1 MIEVGTY
8 LRRLLTNADDLS
20 GREYLGGW
28 ALAVAVFSV
37 LPFLLTTYWVKILIL
52 ANVFALFTISWNVM
66 GGRTDYI
73 SFGHSFLIG
82 AAGYATAIL
91 TTTSGLP
98 LAIALPLSILFAIFA
113 GVLIFIPSLKLRGA
127 YFTFVTLM
135 VPILAERLVIRQ
147 SDLTGG
153 VRGIIGIPGLS
164 GDLLVNY
171 YTSMGLMLAAGL
183 ILWALFRSD
192 LGTILR
198 MIRESEDLV
207 ENSGINPVK
216 FKLAIFILSAVI
228 AGIGG
233 AFKVTYLGSIT
244 IDSVLYLTLSINIV
258 IAAIIGGRGSVAG
271 AIGGA
276 YFFVLYEAFMR
287 TFLDSPTRH
296 LLFFLLGIV
305 FVALYPE
312 GVIPRAL
319 SRLRERTTGGE
330 STGESVA

>member
-1 MIEVGTY
+1 MVRAY
-8 LRRLLTNADDLS
+8 LLRLLTDADDLTN
-20 GREYLGGW
+20 REYLAGW
-28 ALAVAVFSV
+28 AVAIAALGI
-37 LPFLLTTYWVKILIL
+37 LPLFLTTYWVKIFIL
-52 ANVFALFTISWNVM
+52 ANVFALFTISWNVVS
-66 GGRTDYI
+66 GRTDYI

-82 AAGYATAIL
+82 AAGDATAIL
-91 TTTSGLP
+91 TTASGLP
-98 LAIALPLSILFAIFA
+98 LVVALPLSILFALFA

-135 VPILAERLVIRQ
+135 IPILAERLVIRQ

-153 VRGIIGIPGLS
+153 VRGIIGIPNLS

-171 YTSMGLMLAAGL
+171 YLSMGLMLAAGL
-183 ILWALFRSD
+183 TLWILFRSD

-207 ENSGINPVK
+207 ENSGINPLK
-216 FKLAIFILSAVI
+216 FKITIFMLSAII
-228 AGIGG
+228 AGVGG

-271 AIGGA
+271 AVGGA
-276 YFFVLYEAFMR
+276 YFFVLYEAYMR
-287 TFLDSPTRH
+287 TFLGSPTRH

-305 FVALYPE
+305 FVSLFPE
-312 GVIPRAL
+312 GVVPRAIKY
-319 SRLRERTTGGE
+319 LRDRSDETGTGDE
-330 STGESVA
+330 SPA

>member
-1 MIEVGTY
+1 MVRAY
-8 LRRLLTNADDLS
+8 LLRLLTNADDLS
-20 GREYLGGW
+20 GWEYLGGW
-28 ALAVAVFSV
+28 ALATGV
-37 LPFLLTTYWVKILIL
+37 LAILPLFMTTYWVKTLVL
-52 ANVFALFTISWNVM
+52 ANVFALFTISWNVL

-91 TTTSGLP
+91 TTSSGLP
-98 LAIALPLSILFAIFA
+98 LAIAFPLAILFALFA

-135 VPILAERLVIRQ
+135 IPILAERLVIRQ

-153 VRGIIGIPGLS
+153 VRGIIGVPSLS
-164 GDLLVNY
+164 GSVLVNY
-171 YTSMGLMLAAGL
+171 YASMGLMIGAGL
-183 ILWALFRSD
+183 VLWILFRSD
-192 LGTILR
+192 LGTVLR

-207 ENSGINPVK
+207 ENSGINPFK
-216 FKLAIFILSAVI
+216 FKLLIFVLSAVI
-228 AGIGG
+228 AGVGG
-233 AFKVTYLGSIT
+233 AFKVAYLGSVT

-271 AIGGA
+271 AVGGA
-276 YFFVLYEAFMR
+276 YFFVLYEAYMR
-287 TFLDSPTRH
+287 TFLASPTRH

-305 FVALYPE
+305 FVSLFPE

-319 SRLRERTTGGE
+319 QRLRERSDATETAGE
-330 STGESVA
+330 STV